1 MKKIDL
7 QSLTV
12 PQLVQRFAELA
23 LAQDHAQMFGKIKIY
38 NRLYDDIVA
47 VKNELAAR
55 SGDQRAALMPLYSH
69 SNPHVRLKA
78 AQWSL
83 AVAPAAARHVL
94 QEISDRNLYP
104 QAAYARQSL
113 EALDKGESKLL

>member
-1 MKKIDL
+1 MKKFDL

-12 PQLVQRFAELA
+12 PQLVQRFAELV

-38 NRLYDDIVA
+38 NRLYDDVVA
-47 VKNELAAR
+47 VKDALATR
-55 SGDQRAALMPLYSH
+55 PGDQRSALMSLYSH

-83 AVAPAAARHVL
+83 AVAPVAGRQVL
-94 QEISDRNLYP
+94 QEISDRNIYP
-104 QAAYARQSL
+104 QAADARQSL
-113 EALDKGESKLL
+113 EALDRGESKLI